1 MTIDDSNAVQP
12 RVSYEDM
19 LEALERAQ
27 DIALEHAT
35 PTRKATPGRA
45 GERPGRP
52 PATH

>member
-35 PTRKATPGRA
+35 PARKPPTHA
-45 GERPGRP
+45 GEHPGRP
-52 PATH
+52 SAH